1 MMVQLFPFFPD
12 LPEEGQETLLTLA
25 CETDTSAPR
34 TMVPVFLIHSL
45 DHPFCGNLHCV
56 CQADI
61 ASKNAMLFSI
71 RRGEAIVYASTHFQ
85 DTAERG
91 QR

>member
-1 MMVQLFPFFPD
+1 MTVQLFPFFPD

-25 CETDTSAPR
+25 FETDTSAPC
-34 TMVPVFLIHSL
+34 TTVPVFLIHSL
-45 DHPFCGNLHCV
+45 ENPFCANPHCV
-56 CQADI
+56 CQAER
-61 ASKNAMLFSI
+61 ASKNALLFSI

-85 DTAERG
+85 ETAERG